1 MEKAS
6 KFWSFW
12 GRAWISPI
20 FLNLPFR
27 CNMSHSAFR
36 KAVCM
41 VHNCSKEPK
50 SSRVVPALKHTAG
63 TKAEA
68 ESSFQCRLRFAGSS
82 VYLHQLPFEY
92 MYYSTT
98 LYNTTTTYK
107 KHFKKML
114 GELLLSSSEFFF
126 SVQWLTLTFTNVS
139 CWQISHLVV
148 SLKILCTI

>member
-1 MEKAS
+1 MCNKIFQKLAIQYLFGARRPKWKKHQNSGHFGGEPE
-6 KFWSFW
+6 F
-12 GRAWISPI
+12 SPI

-27 CNMSHSAFR
+27 RNMSHSASFR

-92 MYYSTT
+92 MHYSTT
-98 LYNTTTTYK
+98 LYNTTTYK

-114 GELLLSSSEFFF
+114 GELLL
-126 SVQWLTLTFTNVS
+126 L
-139 CWQISHLVV
+139 LV
-148 SLKILCTI
+148 LLIY